1 VNTVVNL
8 PERSESE
15 PIWLTV
21 ARLSAGFHRM
31 EHISR
36 ELVELDAV
44 RRDILST
51 QALIRR
57 DVAAGVLQTALCMK
71 ERQNEAARDAAD
83 LHSVNVA
90 EPTSPQADEWAVRL
104 VRWADQFGRDLFKLP
119 TLLMPSTRKQSG
131 ERRDAHDDKS

>member
-1 VNTVVNL
+1 
-8 PERSESE
+8 
-15 PIWLTV
+15 
-21 ARLSAGFHRM
+21 M

-57 DVAAGVLQTALCMK
+57 DVAAGVLQTAVCMK

-90 EPTSPQADEWAVRL
+90 EPTSPQTDEWAVRL

-131 ERRDAHDDKS
+131 ERRDARDDES